1 MMRVAGAAL
10 LLSLAACDAAP
21 PAPQPT
27 ASPAANAYA
36 NRLAAMPEG
45 ERNAVLIRAIRD
57 AGQDCQ
63 QVVTSIPAGPAAWDA
78 RCDDDRPWRISIGA
92 NGNASVI
99 PLSEPAA
106 G

>member
-1 MMRVAGAAL
+1 MIRVAGAAL
-10 LLSLAACDAAP
+10 LLALAGCDGGP
-21 PAPQPT
+21 QTPQPA

-36 NRLAAMPEG
+36 DRLVAMPEG

-63 QVVTSIPAGPAAWDA
+63 QVVTSIPAGPAGWDA

-92 NGNASVI
+92 NGDASVI
-99 PLSEPAA
+99 PLSEPA